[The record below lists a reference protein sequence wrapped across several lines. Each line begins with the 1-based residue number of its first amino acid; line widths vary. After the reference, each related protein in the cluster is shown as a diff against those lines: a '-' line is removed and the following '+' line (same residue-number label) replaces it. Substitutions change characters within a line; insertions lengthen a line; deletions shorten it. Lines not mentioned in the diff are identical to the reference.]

1 MSKSKLFYDL
11 QDYILLKT
19 SVEKALLKLRSSKTY
34 PLTSLE
40 QELSGLFAKGERD
53 PKLSGLVRDV
63 KSAIEERDRERTI
76 GVLEGLKAKLDEII
90 QETFKKIQG

>member
-11 QDYILLKT
+11 QDYILMKT

-40 QELSGLFAKGERD
+40 EELSGLFMKGERD
-53 PKLSGLVRDV
+53 PNLSGLVRDV

-76 GVLEGLKAKLDEII
+76 GLLEGLKAKLDEIV
-90 QETFKKIQG
+90 QETYKKVQG

>member
-40 QELSGLFAKGERD
+40 EELSGLFTKGERD

-76 GVLEGLKAKLDEII
+76 GLLEGLKAKLDEIV
-90 QETFKKIQG
+90 QEMFKKVQG